1 MNKSFDYF
9 LYFFNDI
16 NYLKNLSKKDEH
28 KNFNEMI
35 LTKKK
40 DSFIQLVTFFS
51 IVIILESI
59 IFYSKLIR
67 LQFLLIS
74 VSILFLFN
82 LLTKLLIINYF
93 SNTYTN
99 FIKLCEVIVVFE
111 NKIKN
116 KIKMISM
123 LKSPKEE
130 TVLNIIKIIKEIKFI
145 INSEENNTNI
155 NNKEIVFLFNEYQ
168 DQKQKLFKYIFFI
181 YEKEFLIKE
190 LYIIKYIKL
199 FCNYS
204 KYINYKLN
212 YLINIL
218 NDILKKI
225 NIEEINFDILFKD
238 YEKYINNNIKKQK
251 DKNINEL
258 NNSIYNLFE
267 SNYKLNEYYIN
278 LMKEINIQNC
288 EYEKINEIIDYI
300 IEKKKLTISLLEQ
313 LKAKINKE
321 NDINDNNDD
330 SSKENIGDIKR
341 SINAILNY
349 KNNNNKISL
358 SDIQLNNY
366 NYDNQNNNLNKEE
379 HKKNLNNNKKNY
391 DIINEQKKM
400 EILKSDFIDELNKY
414 CKSKKNLNKDDP
426 DLCDNNEE
434 TINKNIIGIEK
445 NKQNDFNIN
454 TIKMDFAK
462 SLTESL
468 KKNKN
473 FNFTKDNKE
482 KEN

>member
-16 NYLKNLSKKDEH
+16 NYLKNLSKKDEY

-35 LTKKK
+35 LIKKK
-40 DSFIQLVTFFS
+40 DSFLQLFTFIS
-51 IVIILESI
+51 IIIILESI

-130 TVLNIIKIIKEIKFI
+130 TVSNIIKIIKEIKYI
-145 INSEENNTNI
+145 INSEDDKTNI
-155 NNKEIVFLFNEYQ
+155 INKEIIFLFNEYQ

-278 LMKEINIQNC
+278 LMKEINEQNC

-300 IEKKKLTISLLEQ
+300 IEKKKLSISLLEQ
-313 LKAKINKE
+313 IKTKINKE
-321 NDINDNNDD
+321 NDINDNNDIK
-330 SSKENIGDIKR
+330 SEENTDDIKKNINT
-341 SINAILNY
+341 SIN

-366 NYDNQNNNLNKEE
+366 IFDNQNKNLNNEQQN
-379 HKKNLNNNKKNY
+379 KNLNNNKKSY

-400 EILKSDFIDELNKY
+400 ELLKSDFIEELNKY
-414 CKSKKNLNKDDP
+414 CKSKKNLNKDDS
-426 DLCDNNEE
+426 DICDNNEE
-434 TINKNIIGIEK
+434 KINKNVIGIEK
-445 NKQNDFNIN
+445 SKENDFNIN
-454 TIKMDFAK
+454 SLKMDFAK

-473 FNFTKDNKE
+473 LNFSKDNKE

>member
-1 MNKSFDYF
+1 
-9 LYFFNDI
+9 
-16 NYLKNLSKKDEH
+16 
-28 KNFNEMI
+28 
-35 LTKKK
+35 
-40 DSFIQLVTFFS
+40 
-51 IVIILESI
+51 
-59 IFYSKLIR
+59 
-67 LQFLLIS
+67 
-74 VSILFLFN
+74 
-82 LLTKLLIINYF
+82 
-93 SNTYTN
+93 
-99 FIKLCEVIVVFE
+99 
-111 NKIKN
+111 
-116 KIKMISM
+116 
-123 LKSPKEE
+123 
-130 TVLNIIKIIKEIKFI
+130 
-145 INSEENNTNI
+145 
-155 NNKEIVFLFNEYQ
+155 
-168 DQKQKLFKYIFFI
+168 
-181 YEKEFLIKE
+181 
-190 LYIIKYIKL
+190 
-199 FCNYS
+199 
-204 KYINYKLN
+204 
-212 YLINIL
+212 LINIL

-300 IEKKKLTISLLEQ
+300 IEKKKLSISLLEQ
-313 LKAKINKE
+313 IKTKINKE
-321 NDINDNNDD
+321 NEINDNNDIK
-330 SSKENIGDIKR
+330 SEENTDDIKKNINT
-341 SINAILNY
+341 SIN

-445 NKQNDFNIN
+445 NRENNFNIN
-454 TIKMDFAK
+454 PIKMDFAK

>member
-1 MNKSFDYF
+1 MNKCFDNF
-9 LYFFNDI
+9 LYFINDI

-35 LTKKK
+35 LIKKK
-40 DSFIQLVTFFS
+40 ESFLQLFTFVS
-51 IVIILESI
+51 IIILLESI
-59 IFYSKLIR
+59 TIYFKLISF
-67 LQFLLIS
+67 QFLLIS
-74 VSILFLFN
+74 VSIFILFN
-82 LLTKLLIINYF
+82 LHAKLLIINYF
-93 SNTYTN
+93 ANTYSN
-99 FIKLCEVIVVFE
+99 FIKLCEIIVRFE

-123 LKSPKEE
+123 LKFPGEE
-130 TVLNIIKIIKEIKFI
+130 TKLNIITIIKEIKYI
-145 INSEENNTNI
+145 INSEDDNTNI
-155 NNKEIVFLFNEYQ
+155 NKKEIIFLFNEYQ
-168 DQKQKLFKYIFFI
+168 NQKQKLFKYIFFI

-278 LMKEINIQNC
+278 LMKEINEQNC

-300 IEKKKLTISLLEQ
+300 IEKKKLSISLLEQ
-313 LKAKINKE
+313 IKTKINKE
-321 NDINDNNDD
+321 NDINDNNDIK
-330 SSKENIGDIKR
+330 SEENTDDIKKNINT
-341 SINAILNY
+341 SIN

-366 NYDNQNNNLNKEE
+366 IFDNQNKNLNNEQQN
-379 HKKNLNNNKKNY
+379 KNLNNNKKSY

-400 EILKSDFIDELNKY
+400 ELLKSDFIEELNKY
-414 CKSKKNLNKDDP
+414 CKSKKNLNKDDS
-426 DLCDNNEE
+426 DICDNNEE
-434 TINKNIIGIEK
+434 KINKNVIGIEK
-445 NKQNDFNIN
+445 SKENDFNIN
-454 TIKMDFAK
+454 SLKMDFAK

-473 FNFTKDNKE
+473 LNFSKDNKE